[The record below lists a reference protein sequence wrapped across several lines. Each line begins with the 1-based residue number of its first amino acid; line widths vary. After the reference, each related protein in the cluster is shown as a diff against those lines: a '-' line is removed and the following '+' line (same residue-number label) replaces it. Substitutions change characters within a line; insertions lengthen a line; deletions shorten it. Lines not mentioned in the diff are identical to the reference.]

1 MTTAAM
7 STTMTKPAVPFSQ
20 KLWDVLTKL
29 AVAGVI
35 GVFTYVESL
44 ARRVTDTEYAVRNAL
59 TGISEVKQQ
68 LTVLQNDSSRKQD
81 VVIEKLEAL
90 GNRLTRIETKLENR

>member
-1 MTTAAM
+1 MTTAAVD
-7 STTMTKPAVPFSQ
+7 TMAKASVPFSQ
-20 KLWDVLTKL
+20 RLWDVLTKL

-44 ARRVTDTEYAVRNAL
+44 ARRVTDTEYALRNAMAGVVEL
-59 TGISEVKQQ
+59 KQQ
-68 LTVLQNDSSRKQD
+68 LTVLQHDSSRKQD